1 MAMVK
6 TEPHRRDQGPE
17 VVVGLDIGT
26 TKVCALVAQQQQTG
40 ELHVLGIGTAPSEG
54 LNRGVVVNIEKT
66 VASIAQAIE
75 QAEQRSGIRIERV
88 TVGISGDHIR
98 AQQTR
103 SVIAIS
109 NPNREISA
117 ADVARL
123 LEDARSVALP
133 PDQVILHLIPQEY
146 IVDGQ
151 DGITDPVGMSGVR
164 MEARVCVITAL
175 VTAVQNL
182 YRCVER
188 VGLQIEHLVLQPL
201 ASSYAVLEPE
211 EKEVGVALVDIGGG
225 TTDIAIFDEGV
236 VRYTAVFGIAGRQIT
251 DDIRR
256 GLGIITAQAEEI
268 KRTYGH
274 AVQESILHDEVFPIP
289 GIGGRKPME
298 ISKSLLCQIIQ
309 PRVEEILEFV
319 LAEIHRA
326 GYLHRLPA
334 GVVLTGGT
342 ALLRGIDELAQRL
355 FQLPVKI
362 GFPSARGGLA
372 AEVAHPMYATAVG
385 LVLFGL
391 EQRRRQ
397 PKAPKRSLLQRLKA
411 FFEEF

>member
-1 MAMVK
+1 MVK
-6 TEPHRRDQGPE
+6 ADPYRRKQSADI
-17 VVVGLDIGT
+17 VVGLDIGT
-26 TKVCALVAQQQQTG
+26 TKVCALVAQRQSETG
-40 ELHVLGIGTAPSEG
+40 ELHILGVGTAPSEG
-54 LNRGVVVNIEKT
+54 LNRGVVVNLEKT
-66 VASIAQAIE
+66 IASISQAIE
-75 QAEQRSGIRIERV
+75 QAEQRSGMRIERV
-88 TVGISGDHIR
+88 MVGIAGDHVR
-98 AQQTR
+98 AQQTH

-109 NPNREISA
+109 GPNREITA

-133 PDQVILHLIPQEY
+133 PDRFIVHLIPQEY

-164 MEARVCVITAL
+164 VEARVCIITAL
-175 VTAVQNL
+175 VTAVRNL
-182 YRCVER
+182 QRCIER
-188 VGLQIEHLVLQPL
+188 VGLQVEHIVLQPL

-256 GLGIITAQAEEI
+256 GLGIIAAQAEEI
-268 KRTYGH
+268 KCTYGH
-274 AVQESILHDEVFPIP
+274 ALQESILHDEVFLIP

-298 ISKSLLCQIIQ
+298 VTKSLLCQIIQ
-309 PRVEEILEFV
+309 PRVEELLEFV

-326 GYLHRLPA
+326 GYLQRLPA

-342 ALLRGIDELAQRL
+342 ALLRGIDELAQRI
-355 FQLPVKI
+355 FQMPVKI
-362 GFPSARGGLA
+362 GFPNVRGGLA

-385 LVLFGL
+385 LVLFAL
-391 EQRRRQ
+391 EHQQ
-397 PKAPKRSLLQRLKA
+397 PRVQKRSFLQRLKA
-411 FFEEF
+411 FFENF

>member
-1 MAMVK
+1 MVK
-6 TEPHRRDQGPE
+6 AEPHWREQGADI
-17 VVVGLDIGT
+17 VVGLDVGT
-26 TKVCALVAQQQQTG
+26 TKVCALVAQRQPETG
-40 ELHVLGIGTAPSEG
+40 ELHILGIGTAPSEG
-54 LNRGVVVNIEKT
+54 LNRGVVVNLEKT
-66 VASIAQAIE
+66 IASIGQAIE

-88 TVGISGDHIR
+88 TVGIAGDHVR
-98 AQQTR
+98 AQQTH
-103 SVIAIS
+103 SVITIP
-109 NPNREISA
+109 NPTREITA

-133 PDQVILHLIPQEY
+133 PDRFIVHLIPQEY

-164 MEARVCVITAL
+164 VEARVCIITAL
-175 VTAVQNL
+175 VTAVHNL
-182 YRCVER
+182 QRCIER
-188 VGLQIEHLVLQPL
+188 VGLQVEHIVLQPL

-225 TTDIAIFDEGV
+225 TTDIAIFEEGV

-256 GLGIITAQAEEI
+256 GLGIIAAQAEEI

-274 AVQESILHDEVFPIP
+274 ALQESILHDEVFFIP

-298 ISKSLLCQIIQ
+298 VSKSLLCQIIQ
-309 PRVEEILEFV
+309 PRVEELLEFV

-326 GYLHRLPA
+326 GYLNRLPA

-342 ALLRGIDELAQRL
+342 ALLRGIDELAQRI
-355 FQLPVKI
+355 FQMPVKI

-372 AEVAHPMYATAVG
+372 AEVAHPMYSTAVG
-385 LVLFGL
+385 LVLFAL
-391 EQRRRQ
+391 EHQR
-397 PKAPKRSLLQRLKA
+397 PKVPKRSFLQRLRA
-411 FFEEF
+411 FFEDF

>member
-1 MAMVK
+1 MK
-6 TEPHRRDQGPE
+6 QELTRREQGAGTI
-17 VVVGLDIGT
+17 VSLDIGT
-26 TKVCALVAQQQQTG
+26 TKVCALVAQPQPDTG
-40 ELHVLGIGTAPSEG
+40 ELHILGVGTAPSEG

-66 VASIAQAIE
+66 IASIAQAVE
-75 QAEQRSGIRIERV
+75 QAEQRSGIRIRRV
-88 TVGISGDHIR
+88 TVGIAGDHIR
-98 AQQTR
+98 AQQTH

-109 NPNREISA
+109 NPNREITA
-117 ADVARL
+117 HDVARL

-133 PDQVILHLIPQEY
+133 PDRVILHLVPQGY

-164 MEARVCVITAL
+164 MEARVCIITAL

-182 YRCVER
+182 HRCIER
-188 VGLQIEHLVLQPL
+188 VGLQIEHVVLQPL
-201 ASSYAVLEPE
+201 ASSYAVLESE
-211 EKEVGVALVDIGGG
+211 EREVGVALVDIGGG
-225 TTDIAIFDEGV
+225 TTDIAIFEEGV

-256 GLGIITAQAEEI
+256 GLGIIAAQAEEI
-268 KRTYGH
+268 KQRYGH
-274 AVQESILHDEVFPIP
+274 ALQESILHDEVFMIP

-326 GYLHRLPA
+326 GYLNRLPA

-342 ALLRGIDELAQRL
+342 ALLRGIDELAQRI
-355 FQLPVKI
+355 FRMPVKI

-372 AEVAHPMYATAVG
+372 PEVAHPMYSTAVG
-385 LVLFGL
+385 LLLFTI
-391 EQRRRQ
+391 ENQRRVKPQ
-397 PKAPKRSLLQRLKA
+397 KRSLLQRLRA
-411 FFEEF
+411 FFEEL

>member
-1 MAMVK
+1 MK
-6 TEPHRRDQGPE
+6 HEQNRREQTLDI
-17 VVVGLDIGT
+17 VVGLDIGT
-26 TKVCALVAQQQQTG
+26 TKVCALVAQQQPETG

-54 LNRGVVVNIEKT
+54 LNRGVVVNIDKT
-66 VASIAQAIE
+66 VASIAQAVE

-88 TVGISGDHIR
+88 TVGIAGDHIR
-98 AQQTR
+98 AQQTH
-103 SVIAIS
+103 SVVAIAH
-109 NPNREISA
+109 PHREITPS
-117 ADVARL
+117 DVERL
-123 LEDARSVALP
+123 LEQARSVALP
-133 PDQVILHLIPQEY
+133 PDRVILHLIPQEY

-164 MEARVCVITAL
+164 MEARVCIITAL

-188 VGLQIEHLVLQPL
+188 AGLQVEHVVLQPL

-225 TTDIAIFDEGV
+225 TTDIAVFEEGV

-256 GLGIITAQAEEI
+256 GLGIIAAQAEEI
-268 KRTYGH
+268 KQRYGH
-274 AVQESILHDEVFPIP
+274 ALAESILSDEVFMIP

-298 ISKSLLCQIIQ
+298 VTKSLLCQIIQ

-319 LAEIHRA
+319 MAEIHRA
-326 GYLHRLPA
+326 GYLQRLPA

-342 ALLRGIDELAQRL
+342 ALLRGIEELAQRL
-355 FQLPVKI
+355 FQMPVKI

-372 AEVAHPMYATAVG
+372 AEIAHPMYSTAVG
-385 LVLFGL
+385 LVLFAL
-391 EQRRRQ
+391 EQRKQ
-397 PKAPKRSLLQRLKA
+397 PPVQRKRSWLQRLKA
-411 FFEEF
+411 FFEDL